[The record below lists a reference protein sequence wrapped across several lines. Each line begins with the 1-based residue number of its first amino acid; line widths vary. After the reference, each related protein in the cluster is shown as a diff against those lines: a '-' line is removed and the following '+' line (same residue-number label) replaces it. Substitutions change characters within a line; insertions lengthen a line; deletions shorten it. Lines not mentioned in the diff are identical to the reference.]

1 MTMRTQREIPPV
13 TSPRPKRPDLLARW
27 SRAAIPVRPS
37 VADPAHRERVMN
49 AIVRTMKSANAER
62 SARRRARRRIAFA
75 AGIAAVLVMVIGLG
89 REWAAG
95 GRLASRSGSP
105 VGGSHAVDTGAQA
118 VASRSDSGST
128 LRLPSG
134 VVVTM
139 TPETRFQMSDLSA
152 PTNARE
158 ELVIEL
164 GVLHVEVP
172 KLPAGHT
179 FAVRTPDAIVT
190 VHGTSFSVEV
200 TKAGPPGATT
210 TTVVVAHGVVSVLHA
225 GQEALL
231 YAGME
236 WSSSGQLSVAAS
248 ASADPRGRASSPPV
262 SPPRLLHVAQDAGH
276 HLDRRPADSTPV
288 SAPVASATE
297 ASSKSV
303 DLASQNALFAEAQ
316 LARKQGDPSRA
327 LRLLDDLVRRY
338 PAALLTE
345 DACVETFRLRA
356 EIGDRAGAAREAR
369 HYLTLY
375 RNGFA
380 RDEARDLALEPSSN
394 Y

>member
-1 MTMRTQREIPPV
+1 
-13 TSPRPKRPDLLARW
+13 
-27 SRAAIPVRPS
+27 
-37 VADPAHRERVMN
+37 MN
-49 AIVRTMKSANAER
+49 AIVRTMESANAER
-62 SARRRARRRIAFA
+62 SARRRVRRRIAFA
-75 AGIAAVLVMVIGLG
+75 AAVAAVLVMAVGLG
-89 REWAAG
+89 HEWAAG
-95 GRLASRSGSP
+95 GRLASRARAP
-105 VGGSHAVDTGAQA
+105 FGGSHAVDTGSQA
-118 VASRSDSGST
+118 VTSRSDSGSA

-164 GVLHVEVP
+164 GVIHVEVP

-179 FAVRTPDAIVT
+179 FAVRTPDAVVT

-200 TKAGPPGATT
+200 TKAGPPGVTT

-225 GQEALL
+225 NQEALL

-236 WSSSGQLSVAAS
+236 WSSSGELSVAAA
-248 ASADPRGRASSPPV
+248 ASAEPRVRASGPPV
-262 SPPRLLHVAQDAGH
+262 GTPRLLHVAQDSGR
-276 HLDRRPADSTPV
+276 HLDRRPADPTPA
-288 SAPVASATE
+288 SAPVASTPEAT
-297 ASSKSV
+297 SGSV
-303 DLASQNALFAEAQ
+303 ELASQNALFAEAQ
-316 LARKQGDPSRA
+316 LARKQGDPNRA
-327 LRLLDDLVRRY
+327 LRLLDDLMRRY
-338 PAALLTE
+338 PTALLTE

-356 EIGDRAGAAREAR
+356 EMGDRAGAAREAR